1 MGLVYGISIGS
12 VCKISCRISVKDQC
26 VGLVCRIGV

>member
-1 MGLVYGISIGS
+1 MKDKCEGLVCRISIGS

-26 VGLVCRIGV
+26 VGLV